1 MIITSKDNP
10 LIKTAH
16 ALLTDPKKRK
26 KLGQTVIEGTHLL
39 DAYLKAGKMPITTIV
54 SESGMTNTEIQSL
67 LAKLNKNPIII
78 SDTLYKAI
86 RTLGESLPIM
96 AIIEMPSLILNQAI
110 ENDCLIING
119 IQDTGNLGT
128 LLRTA
133 SATGFETVICTTGT
147 AHAYNP
153 KTMRAG
159 MGANFSLHIYENVG
173 IDEIFDFVKVPMF
186 ATTSHADGL
195 IYHKDL
201 TKPLAL
207 IMGHEGQGVDKI
219 LLKECT
225 PLTLP
230 QYGQE
235 SLNVGVAGSVCLY
248 EILRQRRFKNTHSIR

>member
-1 MIITSKDNP
+1 MIITSKENP
-10 LIKTAH
+10 LIKTVS
-16 ALLTDPKKRK
+16 ALLNDPKKRK
-26 KLGQTVIEGTHLL
+26 KIGQTVIEGTHLL
-39 DAYLKAGKMPITTIV
+39 DAYLKTNKMPITVIV
-54 SESGMTNTEIQSL
+54 SESGLANQEIQDL
-67 LAKLNKNPIII
+67 LKRLNKNPIII
-78 SDTLYKAI
+78 NNNLYKNI

-96 AIIEMPSLILNQAI
+96 AMIEIPNLTLNQTI
-110 ENDCLIING
+110 DTDCLVING

-128 LLRTA
+128 LFRTA

-153 KTMRAG
+153 KTLRAS
-159 MGANFSLHIYENVG
+159 MGANFSLQIYENVA
-173 IDEIFDFVKVPMF
+173 IDKIFEFIQVPLY

-201 TKPLAL
+201 TAPLAL

-219 LLKECT
+219 LLEKCT

-230 QYGQE
+230 QYGEE

-248 EILRQRRFKNTHSIR
+248 EILRQRRFA

>member
-39 DAYLKAGKMPITTIV
+39 DAYLKAEKMPIGVII
-54 SESGMTNTEIQSL
+54 SESGLNNDEIQSL
-67 LAKLNKNPIII
+67 IKKLNKNPIII
-78 SDTLYKAI
+78 SDTLYKNI
-86 RTLGESLPIM
+86 RTLGTSLPIM
-96 AIIEMPSLILNQAI
+96 AIIDIPHLSLGNIT
-110 ENDCLIING
+110 NDCLIING
-119 IQDTGNLGT
+119 VQDTGNLGA

-133 SATGFETVICTTGT
+133 SATDFKTVICTPNT

-153 KTMRAG
+153 KTLRAS
-159 MGANFSLHIYENVG
+159 MGANFSLTIYENISV
-173 IDEIFDFVKVPMF
+173 DAIFEVVKVPMF

-195 IYHKDL
+195 IYRKDL

-207 IMGHEGQGVDKI
+207 ILGNEGQGVDERF
-219 LLKECT
+219 LKNAT

-230 QYGQE
+230 QYGEE

-248 EILRQRRFKNTHSIR
+248 EILRQRKFA